1 MTTDKPRPCPVPP
14 ADHLSILARLAAASL
29 GGYGLATALSIALAG
44 MLPEPKA
51 DAVLTAALL
60 SFAIYTLAI
69 LWAFAARTARL
80 AWLGLLAPT
89 ALCGALAW
97 LVT

>member
-1 MTTDKPRPCPVPP
+1 M
-14 ADHLSILARLAAASL
+14 
-29 GGYGLATALSIALAG
+29 TALSISLAG

-51 DAVLTAALL
+51 DAVLTATLL

-80 AWLGLLAPT
+80 AWLGLLVPT

-97 LVT
+97 LLT